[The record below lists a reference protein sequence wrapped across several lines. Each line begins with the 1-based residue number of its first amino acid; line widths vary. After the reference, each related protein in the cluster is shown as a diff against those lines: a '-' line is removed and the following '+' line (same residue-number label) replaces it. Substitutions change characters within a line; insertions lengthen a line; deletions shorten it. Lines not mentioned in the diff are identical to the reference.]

1 MSELKQMNHANLQ
14 NLHDKAKEAFEA
26 AKKENL
32 SLNMARGKP
41 SPEQL
46 KLSLE
51 LLNTVTADNMDDHF
65 SVLNYGMVDGLPEA
79 KELFKELLEV
89 NTEEI
94 IIGGNASLNIMHD
107 LISKALIKGV
117 IDSDRPWGK
126 EDHVKFIAPVPGYDR
141 HFTICEQYD
150 IEMISVD
157 MLEDGPDMDKVEELV
172 RNDASIKGIWCVPK
186 YSNPEGITYSDEVVD
201 RLAKMETKAK
211 DFKIFWDNAYAVHDL
226 TDNPPTLKN
235 MLEACKQADN
245 PNRVFM
251 FASTS
256 KITFPGSGVAA
267 VAASKENID
276 FINSQLSVQT
286 IGPDKVNQLRHVR
299 FFQNYDNILTHMKK
313 HAEIMKPKFDKVIE
327 ILHSKLDSYG
337 IASWTEPEGG
347 YFISLDTM
355 DNCASEV
362 IRLAR
367 EAGVTLTGAGAAF
380 PYGQD
385 PRDRNIRIAP
395 SFPSLGEVEKAIDVL
410 CTCIILVSTEKFL

>member
-1 MSELKQMNHANLQ
+1 MSTLQQMDHSSLQHLHEKTKKEL
-14 NLHDKAKEAFEA
+14 DEI
-26 AKKENL
+26 KKENL

-41 SPEQL
+41 SAEQL
-46 KLSLE
+46 QLSLE
-51 LLNTVTADNMDDHF
+51 LLDSVNSKNIGDNF

-79 KELFKELLEV
+79 KALFKDLLEV
-89 NTEEI
+89 DTEEI
-94 IIGGNASLNIMHD
+94 LIGGNASLNIMHD

-117 IDSDRPWGK
+117 IDSETPWGK
-126 EDHVKFIAPVPGYDR
+126 EDTIKFICPVPGYDR

-172 RNDASIKGIWCVPK
+172 RNDASIKGMWSVPK
-186 YSNPEGITYSDEVVD
+186 YSNPEGITYSDEVVE

-211 DFKIFWDNAYAVHDL
+211 DFKIFWDNAYAIHDL
-226 TDNPPTLKN
+226 TDHPPKLKN
-235 MLEACKQADN
+235 ILEACKEHGN

-256 KITFPGSGVAA
+256 KMTFPGSGVAV
-267 VAASKENID
+267 VAASRENIS
-276 FINSQLSVQT
+276 FIKEQLSVQT

-299 FFQNYDNILTHMKK
+299 FFENYSNLLEHMKK
-313 HAEIMKPKFDKVIE
+313 HAEIMKPKFDAVIE

-337 IASWTEPEGG
+337 IATWAEPDGG
-347 YFISLDTM
+347 YFISLNTM
-355 DNCASEV
+355 DGCAAEV
-362 IRLAR
+362 ISLAK

-380 PYGQD
+380 PYGKD

-395 SFPSLGEVEKAIDVL
+395 SFPSLEEVEKAIDVL
-410 CTCIILVSTEKFL
+410 CTCIIFVSTKKLL